1 MTQQPLART
10 APLPDPVE
18 QADAPSTTPVD
29 AFDQEVA
36 TPDLVRLYLDEIGKA
51 PLLDAATEVDLAQRI
66 EAGLYAR
73 HLLDQ
78 LGHRRA
84 VKLRDARKIAT
95 TSELDRLAT
104 DGDLA
109 KRAFIRAN
117 LRLVVSLARRYRR
130 ASMPLLDL
138 IQEGNVGLV
147 RAVEKFDYARGY
159 KFSTYATWWIRQSIG
174 RAIAE
179 QSRTVRLPVHQVEK
193 LSRLSRTRRELAAS
207 LGRDATDVEVAAE
220 MGLDVDTVQDL
231 DPISRTPASL
241 DALVGED
248 GGTTLGD
255 LVDAA
260 DPSPEDIVVEN
271 DSRDALVGLVDR
283 LTEREAE
290 VIRCRYGLVPGPKQT
305 YERSP
310 AASASPGSGC
320 ARSSARR
327 STSCAAGCESDEDD
341 RQRPST
347 CARTAVDQRP
357 VAGARLQRRAVDRA
371 AEVVHRLARPAG
383 PARPSGRAGPARAA
397 RTPPT
402 TSSPAQTNIAVRY
415 AGCSRSGSA

>member
-1 MTQQPLART
+1 MSQQSLTTDEPARE
-10 APLPDPVE
+10 APE
-18 QADAPSTTPVD
+18 ISD
-29 AFDQEVA
+29 AFDLEVG

-73 HLLDQ
+73 HLLDA

-84 VKLRDARKIAT
+84 VKLREARKVAST
-95 TSELDRLAT
+95 RELTRLVT

-117 LRLVVSLARRYRR
+117 LRLVVSLARRYNR

-193 LSRLSRTRRELAAS
+193 LSRLGRTRRDMSAS

-220 MGLDVDTVQDL
+220 MGLDLETVEDL
-231 DPISRTPASL
+231 DRISRAPASL
-241 DALVGED
+241 DALVGDD

-260 DPSPEDIVVEN
+260 DPSPEDIVVEH

-283 LTEREAE
+283 LTAREAE

-305 YERSP
+305 YEQI
-310 AASASPGSGC
+310 
-320 ARSSARR
+320 
-327 STSCAAGCESDEDD
+327 AGRIEVSRERVRQIEREALDRLKLWVSEDE
-341 RQRPST
+341 
-347 CARTAVDQRP
+347 
-357 VAGARLQRRAVDRA
+357 
-371 AEVVHRLARPAG
+371 
-383 PARPSGRAGPARAA
+383 
-397 RTPPT
+397 
-402 TSSPAQTNIAVRY
+402 
-415 AGCSRSGSA
+415 

>member
-1 MTQQPLART
+1 MTQQPLAADET
-10 APLPDPVE
+10 AGAAV
-18 QADAPSTTPVD
+18 DAGD
-29 AFDQEVA
+29 AFDLEVA
-36 TPDLVRLYLDEIGKA
+36 TPDLVRLYLDEIGRA

-73 HLLDQ
+73 HLLDELGQ
-78 LGHRRA
+78 LERRRA
-84 VKLRDARKIAT
+84 VKLREARKVAT
-95 TSELDRLAT
+95 TIELDRLAS

-117 LRLVVSLARRYRR
+117 LRLVVSLARRYNR

-193 LSRLSRTRRELAAS
+193 LSRLGRTRRDMSAA
-207 LGRDATDVEVAAE
+207 LGRDVTDDEVATE
-220 MGLDVDTVQDL
+220 MGFDLETVQDL
-231 DPISRTPASL
+231 DRISRAPASL
-241 DALVGED
+241 DALVGDD

-271 DSRDALVGLVDR
+271 DSRGALVGLVDR

-305 YERSP
+305 YE
-310 AASASPGSGC
+310 
-320 ARSSARR
+320 
-327 STSCAAGCESDEDD
+327 
-341 RQRPST
+341 QI
-347 CARTAVDQRP
+347 
-357 VAGARLQRRAVDRA
+357 
-371 AEVVHRLARPAG
+371 
-383 PARPSGRAGPARAA
+383 SGRLGVSRE
-397 RTPPT
+397 R
-402 TSSPAQTNIAVRY
+402 VRQIERE
-415 AGCSRSGSA
+415 ALDRLRLWVSEED

>member
-1 MTQQPLART
+1 MTTQPLSR
-10 APLPDPVE
+10 PDSP
-18 QADAPSTTPVD
+18 APSPD
-29 AFDQEVA
+29 AHPDTHRDVHDDEVT
-36 TPDLVRLYLDEIGKA
+36 TPDLVRLYLDEIGRS

-73 HLLDQ
+73 HLLDR

-84 VKLRDARKIAT
+84 VKLRAAGKLASS
-95 TSELDRLAT
+95 SELARRAGDGEAAT
-104 DGDLA
+104 RGFL
-109 KRAFIRAN
+109 RAN
-117 LRLVVSLARRYRR
+117 LRLVVSLARRYNR

-193 LSRLSRTRRELAAS
+193 LSRLARTRRELATS
-207 LGRDATDVEVAAE
+207 LGHDPTDEEVAE
-220 MGLDVDTVQDL
+220 DMGIPLDQVQHL
-231 DPISRTPASL
+231 DAISRTPTSL
-241 DALVGED
+241 DALVGDD

-260 DPSPEDIVVEN
+260 DPGPEDLVV
-271 DSRDALVGLVDR
+271 DRDTRAGLVGMVDR

-305 YERSP
+305 YE
-310 AASASPGSGC
+310 
-320 ARSSARR
+320 
-327 STSCAAGCESDEDD
+327 
-341 RQRPST
+341 QI
-347 CARTAVDQRP
+347 
-357 VAGARLQRRAVDRA
+357 
-371 AEVVHRLARPAG
+371 
-383 PARPSGRAGPARAA
+383 SGRLGVSRE
-397 RTPPT
+397 R
-402 TSSPAQTNIAVRY
+402 VRQIERE
-415 AGCSRSGSA
+415 ALEHLRGWVDESA

>member
-10 APLPDPVE
+10 APLPASPTSTDTPDLYALPDP
-18 QADAPSTTPVD
+18 APSVETSDAFD
-29 AFDQEVA
+29 AFDQEVS

-66 EAGLYAR
+66 EAGLLAR

-84 VKLRDARKIAT
+84 MKLREARKVAT
-95 TSELDRLAT
+95 SLELDRLAA
-104 DGDLA
+104 DGESA
-109 KRAFIRAN
+109 KRTFIRAN
-117 LRLVVSLARRYRR
+117 LRLVVSLARRYSR

-193 LSRLSRTRRELAAS
+193 LSRLSRTRRDLSAS
-207 LGRDATDVEVAAE
+207 FGRDATDAEVAAE
-220 MGLDVDTVQDL
+220 MGVDVGTVQDL
-231 DPISRTPASL
+231 DRISRTPASL

-248 GGTTLGD
+248 GGATLGD
-255 LVDAA
+255 LVDASDA
-260 DPSPEDIVVEN
+260 TPEELVVEA
-271 DSRDALVGLVDR
+271 DSRGELIGLVDR
-283 LTEREAE
+283 LTDREAE

-305 YERSP
+305 YE
-310 AASASPGSGC
+310 
-320 ARSSARR
+320 
-327 STSCAAGCESDEDD
+327 EI
-341 RQRPST
+341 
-347 CARTAVDQRP
+347 
-357 VAGARLQRRAVDRA
+357 
-371 AEVVHRLARPAG
+371 
-383 PARPSGRAGPARAA
+383 SGRLGVSRERVRQIEREALERLRLWVADAG
-397 RTPPT
+397 
-402 TSSPAQTNIAVRY
+402 
-415 AGCSRSGSA
+415 